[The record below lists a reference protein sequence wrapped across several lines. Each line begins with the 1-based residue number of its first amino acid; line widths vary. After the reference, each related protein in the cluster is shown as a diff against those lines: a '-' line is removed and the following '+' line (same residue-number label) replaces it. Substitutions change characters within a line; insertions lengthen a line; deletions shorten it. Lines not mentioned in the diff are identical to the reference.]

1 MRHVDVDVVSRR
13 FKSFFNFAFTMLLL
27 DGNSISCW
35 NTRRSYFRCWGRTV
49 GGKQTDII
57 ALLIAAW
64 IVITHILLD
73 NLIAG
78 AKLAKL

>member
-1 MRHVDVDVVSRR
+1 MVTQYHAGIQDVHTFGVGAAQ
-13 FKSFFNFAFTMLLL
+13 F
-27 DGNSISCW
+27 
-35 NTRRSYFRCWGRTV
+35 
-49 GGKQTDII
+49 GGKQTDVIV
-57 ALLIAAW
+57 LLIAAW

>member
-1 MRHVDVDVVSRR
+1 
-13 FKSFFNFAFTMLLL
+13 MLEYKTF
-27 DGNSISCW
+27 S
-35 NTRRSYFRCWGRTV
+35 SYFRCWAAQF

-57 ALLIAAW
+57 VLLIAAW

>member
-1 MRHVDVDVVSRR
+1 MVTQYHAGIQDVHTFGVGAAQ
-13 FKSFFNFAFTMLLL
+13 F
-27 DGNSISCW
+27 G
-35 NTRRSYFRCWGRTV
+35 